1 MKKEGKKERKR
12 EERERR
18 EKDRGWVRCPLKGCL
33 AWIYS
38 GGILARHG
46 GSQCQRN
53 FKYLCYL
60 RGYKIRTFEFHRRP
74 LEIPFAIKWRKVET
88 SFPECKEERKE
99 ILRKSDIVVVPLL
112 PFLLFSLSTLPL
124 FSLSS
129 SLRGPFRCSIVPF
142 SSLTPWFRFFSFL
155 SFSRFVS
162 SGRCVWNVVSLK
174 AWIYRLSITN
184 YADHRRRNSL

>member
-1 MKKEGKKERKR
+1 M
-12 EERERR
+12 
-18 EKDRGWVRCPLKGCL
+18 
-33 AWIYS
+33 
-38 GGILARHG
+38 ARHG

-142 SSLTPWFRFFSFL
+142 SSLTPWFRFFFFSLIFSFRIVRTVRMKRSFFESLDLSAINYKLRRSQEKKFIINRTCFIVKILKLIYRDFL
-155 SFSRFVS
+155 SV
-162 SGRCVWNVVSLK
+162 
-174 AWIYRLSITN
+174 
-184 YADHRRRNSL
+184 